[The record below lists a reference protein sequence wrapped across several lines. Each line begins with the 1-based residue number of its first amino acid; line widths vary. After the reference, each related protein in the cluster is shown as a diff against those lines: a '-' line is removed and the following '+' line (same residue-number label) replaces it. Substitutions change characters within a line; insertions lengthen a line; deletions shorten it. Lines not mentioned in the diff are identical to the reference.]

1 MATMNVDIVGIS
13 KLKCTGMG
21 EFNSDELI
29 SSTVGKIPLKKWSSP
44 YSQQTVQN
52 VVFGCNLKN
61 D

>member
-29 SSTVGKIPLKKWSSP
+29 SSNVGKIPLKKWISP